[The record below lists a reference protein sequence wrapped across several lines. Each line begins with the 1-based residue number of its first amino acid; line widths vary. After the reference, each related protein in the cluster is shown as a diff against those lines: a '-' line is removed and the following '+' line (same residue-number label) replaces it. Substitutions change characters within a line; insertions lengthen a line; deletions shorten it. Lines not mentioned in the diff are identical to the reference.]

1 MAIES
6 FNNQNINNLAKSSL
20 NQTTYLNNQNT
31 ENIKE
36 ATNSVPA
43 SASKAANIASDAV
56 SVSDTAQKLN
66 SAQEKAKNSS
76 GIDEKKIASIKKA
89 INEGTYKI
97 DYDKLADKIISKE
110 IDLSDVLF

>member
-6 FNNQNINNLAKSSL
+6 FNNQNINNLAKNSL
-20 NQTTYLNNQNT
+20 NQTTYLNNQNA

-36 ATNSVPA
+36 TTNSVPV
-43 SASKAANIASDAV
+43 SKAANLASDAV